1 MRDILLTIIQSFV
14 SYKFLQEVINRMP
27 FATQYFTNT
36 ILSWNDD
43 SRKMPCPL
51 HITMKNEIEIEYTVC
66 H

>member
-36 ILSWNDD
+36 ILSWNDA
-43 SRKMPCPL
+43 SRKNPL
-51 HITMKNEIEIEYTVC
+51 HITMKNEIEIKYMVC